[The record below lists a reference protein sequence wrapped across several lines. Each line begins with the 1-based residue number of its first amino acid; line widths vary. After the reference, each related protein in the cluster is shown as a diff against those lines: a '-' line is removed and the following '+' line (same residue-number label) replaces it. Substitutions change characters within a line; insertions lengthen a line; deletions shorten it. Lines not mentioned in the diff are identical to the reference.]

1 MPHPDLPQAFLD
13 SAAERRGRP
22 HVYERIEPARTAL
35 VVIDLQRA
43 FLEQGAPSET
53 PSVRDIVPTVNRLAA
68 AARMSG
74 GTVVWVKATFE
85 REGWPLFFDHM
96 VKPDLAAPMLA
107 ALQEGSALHELWPE
121 LAVETRDI
129 VVPKYRFSAFL
140 PGASALPAILRE
152 RDIDTVLIAGCL
164 TNMCCD
170 SSARDAVMT
179 DFRTIMVSDANAARS
194 DEAHLSALA
203 SFLTGFGDVRRTDEV
218 IALLA
223 G

>member
-53 PSVRDIVPTVNRLAA
+53 PGVRDIVPTVNRLAA
-68 AARMSG
+68 AVRVSG

-96 VKPDLAAPMLA
+96 VRPDLAAPMLA

-152 RDIDTVLIAGCL
+152 SDIDTVLIAGCL

>member
-13 SAAERRGRP
+13 TAAERRGRP

-43 FLEQGAPSET
+43 FLEPGAPSET

-68 AARMSG
+68 AARASG

-85 REGWPLFFDHM
+85 REGWPLFFEHM
-96 VKPDLAAPMLA
+96 VRPDLAARMLA

-121 LAVETRDI
+121 LTVETRDI

-152 RDIDTVLIAGCL
+152 RGIDTVLIAGCL

-203 SFLTGFGDVRRTDEV
+203 SFLTGFGDVRRADEV

-223 G
+223 R

>member
-74 GTVVWVKATFE
+74 GTVVWMKATFE

-152 RDIDTVLIAGCL
+152 SDIDTVLIAGCL

>member
-152 RDIDTVLIAGCL
+152 SDIDTVLIAGCL

>member
-152 RDIDTVLIAGCL
+152 SDIDTVLIAGCL

-203 SFLTGFGDVRRTDEV
+203 SFLTGFGDVRRADEV